1 MYRTVAQLDAV
12 MKFLA
17 DFFPQLCTRVELPN
31 RSIQGRPIYA
41 LRMHAGSNSNRRGVL
56 IVGGMHAREMMNPD
70 AIVDLQL
77 DLVTSYL
84 NETHIKIG
92 GRVWEALDI
101 KVMLEM
107 LDIWMLPCAN
117 PDGREYVM
125 NVDTLWRKNRR
136 DNPGT
141 PFDGVDNNRNC
152 DIVWGVTTSATS
164 CSPSQ
169 DSYVGSG
176 PLSEPE
182 TCNIKHLCDTNRIDV
197 FLDVH
202 SFTELVLFPWG
213 HARTQTTD
221 PTKRFTNLATGT
233 CAPLN
238 PSSHQE
244 YMLPRDQL
252 RFQSVA
258 RQIVADIRAVRGRNY
273 TAEPIFQVY
282 PGGAT
287 GTASDYVYSRHIANP
302 ALHKTYG
309 FAFETG
315 PMDGDLANSFHP
327 ANPDPIKRDTKA
339 GIISLMQQSIC
350 AIEFI
355 GEALLGTPVQALRN
369 VRDQRLATT
378 GAGRQLIALFKRVQ
392 IPLLGVIL
400 ADESLTKDA
409 LNLFERAHKLVE
421 NDESIVNERD
431 VKRGLALV
439 DTLVD
444 RATSA
449 SVRRDLGTVRKRIET
464 TVGKSV
470 HTILENLRK
479 PQRRKVRKRPK

>member
-1 MYRTVAQLDAV
+1 MYRTVAQLDSV

-31 RSIQGRPIYA
+31 RSIEGRPIFA
-41 LRMHAGSNSNRRGVL
+41 LQMHAGSNSNRRSVL
-56 IVGGMHAREMMNPD
+56 IVGGMHARELMNPD

-77 DLVTSYL
+77 DLVLAYL
-84 NETHIKIG
+84 NETGLTIG
-92 GRVWEALDI
+92 GRRWEALDI
-101 KVMLEM
+101 KVMLEA
-107 LDIWMLPCAN
+107 LEIWMLPCAN

-141 PFDGVDNNRNC
+141 PCDGVDDNRNC
-152 DIVWGVTTSATS
+152 DIMWGVTTSATS
-164 CSPSQ
+164 CSPCTET
-169 DSYVGSG
+169 YVGSG
-176 PLSEPE
+176 PFSEPE
-182 TCNIKHLCDTNRIDV
+182 SINIKHLCDTHRIDV

-202 SFTELVLFPWG
+202 SFSELVLFPWG

-221 PTKRFTNLATGT
+221 PSQRFTSLATGT

-238 PSSHQE
+238 PPGHQE

-252 RFQSVA
+252 RFQRVA
-258 RQIVADIRAVRGRNY
+258 RQIVADIHAVRGRNY
-273 TAEPIFQVY
+273 TPEPIFAVY

-287 GTASDYVYSRHIANP
+287 GTTSDYVYSRHIANP

-315 PMDGDLANSFHP
+315 PRDGDLANSFHP
-327 ANPDPIKRDTKA
+327 GDPTLIKRDAKA
-339 GIISLMQQSIC
+339 GMISLMQQSIC

-355 GEALLGTPVQALRN
+355 GETLLGASVQGLRK

-378 GAGRQLIALFKRVQ
+378 RGGQQLIAMFERIQ

-400 ADESLTKDA
+400 ADESLTKEA
-409 LNLFERAHKLVE
+409 MSLLEHAQKLVR
-421 NDESIVNERD
+421 NHKSVVSARD
-431 VKRGLALV
+431 AKRGLALV
-439 DTLVD
+439 DSLAA

-449 SVRRDLGTVRKRIET
+449 SVRRDLATVRKHLNKAG
-464 TVGKSV
+464 GKSV
-470 HTILENLRK
+470 GTILKTFLK
-479 PQRRKVRKRPK
+479 PQRRPVRKGSK